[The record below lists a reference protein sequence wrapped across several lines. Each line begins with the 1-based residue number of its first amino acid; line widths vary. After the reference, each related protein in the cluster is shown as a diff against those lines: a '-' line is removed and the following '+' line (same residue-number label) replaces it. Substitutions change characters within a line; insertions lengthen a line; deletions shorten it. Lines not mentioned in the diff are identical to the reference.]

1 VTTSRSPAATLLS
14 CVDAFNKRDAVAI
27 AALAD
32 DRALFEIPMLKPN
45 RLHGRDEISRGIK
58 AAFKELKSVELT
70 VTKPA
75 ETDSVAIAEGRLI
88 VTRNSAPDE
97 DHQVG
102 IVAEVHGNQLVRFS
116 LYLNARSRRFWS
128 DETIL

>member
-1 VTTSRSPAATLLS
+1 VTTPRSPSATLLS
-14 CVDAFNKRDAVAI
+14 CVDAFNKRDAS
-27 AALAD
+27 AAAAMAD

-45 RLHGRDEISRGIK
+45 RLHGRDEISRGIE

-70 VTKPA
+70 VAKPA
-75 ETDSVAIAEGRLI
+75 ETDSVAITEGRLK

-102 IVAEVHGNQLVRFS
+102 IVAEVHGDQLVRFS
-116 LYLNARSRRFWS
+116 LYLHARNRRLWS

>member
-1 VTTSRSPAATLLS
+1 MTTSRSPAATLLS
-14 CVDAFNKRDAVAI
+14 CVDAFNKRDAGAI

-32 DRALFEIPMLKPN
+32 DRALLEIPMLKPN
-45 RLHGRDEISRGIK
+45 RLHGKDEISRGIE

-75 ETDSVAIAEGRLI
+75 ETDTVAIAEGRLM

-97 DHQVG
+97 VHQVG
-102 IVAEVHGNQLVRFS
+102 IVAEVHGDHLVRFS
-116 LYLNARSRRFWS
+116 LYLNARSRRLWS